1 MSVKL
6 VVLFASIAG
15 IIGIA
20 LGYYLR
26 MIISLGKRGSM
37 ELQIKSMEL
46 AGKEEAKKIILHAQE
61 EATKVLQEA
70 RIELKEKEEKIKKI
84 EDRLIKKEDLLDKRQ
99 TDIDKEVEDIKTRI
113 TEVKRVKEKIAEM
126 EAGKLQELQKISHLS

>member
-1 MSVKL
+1 MSLKL
-6 VVLFASIAG
+6 VVLLASIAG
-15 IIGIA
+15 IVGIA

-61 EATKVLQEA
+61 EATKVLHEA
-70 RIELKEKEEKIKKI
+70 RVELKEKEEITQS
-84 EDRLIKKEDLLDKRQ
+84 LILVCLLYQ
-99 TDIDKEVEDIKTRI
+99 ARI
-113 TEVKRVKEKIAEM
+113 YFQNK
-126 EAGKLQELQKISHLS
+126 